1 MNALPPQ
8 DVSDLISKFVTSTE
22 KVLLVF
28 LDAPNGIG
36 FNIIG
41 KFKLLE
47 GGFVTVAGEGDPTI
61 TDSAGFHVPLANL
74 LRFPCE
80 FIDPRDYKTA
90 IAFLRDE
97 IGIDF
102 GLKFSIPDRV
112 FSIMLLKES
121 A

>member
-8 DVSDLISKFVTSTE
+8 NVSDFISKFVTSPE
-22 KVLLVF
+22 RVLVVF
-28 LDAPNGIG
+28 LDRSSGFG
-36 FNIIG
+36 FNVIG
-41 KFKLLE
+41 KFKLQE
-47 GGFVTVAGEGDPTI
+47 GGFVTVAGEGDPAI
-61 TDSAGFHVPLANL
+61 TDAAGFHTTLANL

-80 FIDPRDYKTA
+80 FIDPRDFKAA